1 MWATNF
7 PTTDSFVYSI
17 FGIQYPTSSETPL
30 EPQHTL
36 ITTFTTLLPPSTTN
50 HIDKLIQPPTT
61 QAQAQSQGQA
71 QVKTQ
76 IWLIY
81 WSSRTA
87 YEEWWSHPTV
97 THFWSTLPDD
107 AGMYRETLTIPRS
120 RTQFATNKKEPVV
133 GMGSLSC
140 GKYVSV
146 LDKSGYWG
154 CYRDRIPEM
163 RTDSH
168 SLDSL
173 EEAPSD
179 TTIPAEGGIRYG
191 RVKLAEVPENITFV
205 VEGQDHSRITPE
217 ERKYWFENFN
227 SLATQWMQD
236 LATTTPAEGM
246 IDARLCYDPDSG
258 RFQNGQLESQNYHR
272 KVQLF
277 YILDFGHMLKLGMKN
292 RAHVTL
298 RRRFLAAY
306 GPRGVMS
313 EGGGIQLWVE
323 TSVLTAGGV
332 DCEYVGCMEGTGLQV
347 LVKG

>member
-1 MWATNF
+1 
-7 PTTDSFVYSI
+7 
-17 FGIQYPTSSETPL
+17 
-30 EPQHTL
+30 
-36 ITTFTTLLPPSTTN
+36 
-50 HIDKLIQPPTT
+50 
-61 QAQAQSQGQA
+61 
-71 QVKTQ
+71 
-76 IWLIY
+76 
-81 WSSRTA
+81 
-87 YEEWWSHPTV
+87 
-97 THFWSTLPDD
+97 
-107 AGMYRETLTIPRS
+107 MYRETLTIPRS
-120 RTQFATNKKEPVV
+120 RTQFATNKEEPVV

-163 RTDSH
+163 RTH

-173 EEAPSD
+173 ESPSD
-179 TTIPAEGGIRYG
+179 IPVEGRTRPG
-191 RVKLAEVPENITFV
+191 RVRISRIPENITFV
-205 VEGQDHSRITPE
+205 VEGQDHSRSTPE

-227 SLATQWMQD
+227 DLATQWMQD
-236 LATTTPAEGM
+236 LSTTTPTEGM
-246 IDARLCYDPDSG
+246 IDARLCYDPESG
-258 RFQNGQLESQNYHR
+258 IFQNGQLESQNYNR

-306 GPRGVMS
+306 GPGGVMS
-313 EGGGIQLWVE
+313 EGRGIQLWVE